1 MRFWQK
7 TFIVVLTVFIIAF
20 NLCMVLVMHFSYNEE
35 LRNIKMRALGEVH
48 FIVSSISNEISARS
62 TLELSDWDETIEKV
76 VANYI
81 EYYAKQ
87 GIQLAF
93 GIDDEVIASSFN
105 KESEDFAIKMEVSY
119 GKQKVAMERAKD
131 YKKIIV
137 ATTFMEPNEEYKIYY
152 GYAMDEVE
160 RARKDLLVMMIS
172 IDGVMSILIAIVL
185 FVVLTYLTN
194 PLMELSDMTEQMAQG
209 NYSERVNIKGKDEV
223 ALLGHKFNRLGK
235 IIEDQIEELKLE
247 NEKKQLLIDNMAHEL
262 RTPLTSISGYAEY
275 MKVAPLNED
284 ERIESLDYIMSETKR
299 LEKLSKTVLQMADL
313 RESQLEVGRISIDEM
328 ISQIE
333 GLFHK
338 QKLYKNVTLEMTSFI
353 DFMEGNDMLIESLL
367 INLIEN
373 GMRACLEN
381 GKVEVTFSK
390 GMRENNE
397 PQVEIVVK
405 DNGIGMSEEELSKI
419 SEPFYRIDKARSRK
433 AGGVGL
439 GVSLCY
445 QIVEAHKGKISYTS
459 KVNQGTYVK
468 VELPYIS

>member
-7 TFIVVLTVFIIAF
+7 TFIVVLTVFIVAF

-35 LRNIKMRALGEVH
+35 LRNIKMKALGEVH
-48 FIVSSISNEISARS
+48 FIVSSVSNEISARS

-76 VANYI
+76 VVNYI
-81 EYYAKQ
+81 EYYAEQ

-93 GIDDEVIASSFN
+93 SIDDEVIASSFN
-105 KESEDFAIKMEVSY
+105 KESEDFALNMEVSY
-119 GKQKVAMERAKD
+119 GKQKIAMERSKD

-160 RARKDLLVMMIS
+160 RARKDLLVMVIS

-209 NYSERVNIKGKDEV
+209 NYCERVNIKGKDEV
-223 ALLGHKFNRLGK
+223 ALLGQKFNRLSK

-313 RESQLEVGRISIDEM
+313 RESQLEIGRISIDEM
-328 ISQIE
+328 MSQIK
-333 GLFHK
+333 GVFHK
-338 QKLYKNVTLEMTSFI
+338 QKLYKDVTLEMTSFI
-353 DFMEGNDMLIESLL
+353 DFIEGNEVLIESLL

-390 GMRENNE
+390 GMRENSKH
-397 PQVEIVVK
+397 QVEIVVK
-405 DNGIGMSEEELSKI
+405 DNGIGMSEEQLSKI

>member
-93 GIDDEVIASSFN
+93 GIDDEVIVSSFN